1 VTLVTQFRC
10 NPVVIGLHYGAVPD
24 RLKQSVSSTDFAKG
38 EGFAFDPSS
47 PRCPPR
53 EPKTEMMKVD
63 LSAIRRT
70 HIFADTI
77 LVSVGWI
84 GAYWLRYA
92 LNDTLD
98 APINSFDG
106 YFRALPLI
114 VVPWMVSCVV
124 FGIYRS
130 NRMSTLVEEFQ
141 MLFRGAALGLL
152 VVASISFFF
161 KELHFGRFV
170 VLACAGFNFILQG
183 VSRIAFHKIEERMR
197 RSGDYDLPVLIAG
210 TGVSAIRLLQKLQD
224 HPEIGYHVVGFVDD
238 SNEDDRKDVANRPVL
253 GHIDDLREIAIAEDV
268 REVFVAMPSLSHTR
282 MLSIVLDCEDLG
294 MTFRVVTN
302 LFEVLTAGTP
312 IDLVDDLPLVRL
324 GRQRAHPLYEVSK
337 RALDVVGASIALL
350 LLGPVM
356 LWCARRIVR
365 ESPGPAI
372 FRQERVGRNGKTF
385 PIQKFRT
392 MHVDVERYEVAPKD
406 SSDARITPFGRFL
419 RVTSLDELPQLFNVL
434 KGEMSLVGPRPE
446 MPFIVD
452 TYDEWQLRRLSVKP
466 GITGLWQILGRKDL
480 PMHENLQY
488 DFYYIRNR
496 SLGQDLAIMART
508 VGAVLSRR
516 GAF

>member
-1 VTLVTQFRC
+1 
-10 NPVVIGLHYGAVPD
+10 
-24 RLKQSVSSTDFAKG
+24 
-38 EGFAFDPSS
+38 
-47 PRCPPR
+47 
-53 EPKTEMMKVD
+53 MKVD
-63 LSAIRRT
+63 LSAIRRI
-70 HIFADTI
+70 HILADTI
-77 LVSVGWI
+77 LVSIGWI
-84 GAYWLRYA
+84 GAYWLRFV
-92 LNDTLD
+92 LNDTLG
-98 APINSFDG
+98 APINPFDT

-114 VVPWMVSCVV
+114 VGPWMFSCWL

-130 NRMSTLVEEFQ
+130 ARMTTPVEEFQ
-141 MLFRGAALGLL
+141 TLFRGSALGLL

-161 KELHFGRFV
+161 RELHFGRFV
-170 VLACAGFNFILQG
+170 VVACVGFNFFLQG
-183 VSRIAFHKIEERMR
+183 VSRIAFHKIEDRMR
-197 RSGDYDLPVLIAG
+197 RSGEHDVSVLIAG

-224 HPEIGYHVVGFVDD
+224 HPEIGYRVVGFVDD
-238 SNEDDRKDVANRPVL
+238 SDEKERKDVANRPVL
-253 GHIDDLREIAIAEDV
+253 GHIDDLREIAIDQGV
-268 REVFVAMPSLSHTR
+268 KEVFVAMPSLSHTR

-324 GRQRAHPLYEVSK
+324 GRQRAHSLYEPIK
-337 RALDVVGASIALL
+337 RMVDVIGASIGLILL
-350 LLGPVM
+350 SPVM

-365 ESPGPAI
+365 ENPGPAT
-372 FRQERVGRNGKTF
+372 FRQERVGRNGKIF
-385 PIQKFRT
+385 QIQKFRT
-392 MHVDVERYEVAPKD
+392 MYTDVEPYAVAPKD
-406 SSDARITPFGRFL
+406 GSDSRVTPFGRFL
-419 RVTSLDELPQLFNVL
+419 RITSLDELPQLFNVF

-452 TYDEWQLRRLSVKP
+452 TYDEWQRRRLSVKP

-496 SLGQDLAIMART
+496 SLGHDLSILART
-508 VGAVLSRR
+508 FGVVWSRR

>member
-1 VTLVTQFRC
+1 MPLFSRFRER
-10 NPVVIGLHYGAVPD
+10 D
-24 RLKQSVSSTDFAKG
+24 
-38 EGFAFDPSS
+38 AFSM
-47 PRCPPR
+47 
-53 EPKTEMMKVD
+53 TVD
-63 LSAIRRT
+63 LDAIRRI
-70 HIFADTI
+70 HILTDTI
-77 LVSVGWI
+77 LVSIGWV
-84 GAYWLRYA
+84 GAYWLRFA
-92 LNDTLD
+92 LNDVLGER
-98 APINSFDG
+98 INPFDP

-114 VVPWMVSCVV
+114 VGPWMFSCWI

-130 NRMSTLVEEFQ
+130 SRMTTLMEEIQ
-141 MLFRGAALGLL
+141 TLFRGAALGLL
-152 VVASISFFF
+152 VVASIGFFF
-161 KELHFGRFV
+161 RELYFGRFV
-170 VLACAGFNFILQG
+170 VMACVGLNFVLQG
-183 VSRIAFHKIEERMR
+183 VSRIAFHKLEDRMR
-197 RSGDYDLPVLIAG
+197 RSGEHDTPVLIAG

-224 HPEIGYHVVGFVDD
+224 HPEIGYRVVGFVDD
-238 SNEDDRKDVANRPVL
+238 SDEEERKDVANRPVL
-253 GHIDDLREIAIAEDV
+253 GHVDELREIAIEHGV

-324 GRQRAHPLYEVSK
+324 GRQWAHPLYAPTK
-337 RALDVVGASIALL
+337 RALD
-350 LLGPVM
+350 LLGAGVGLILLAPVM

-372 FRQERVGRNGKTF
+372 FEQDRVGRDGRIF
-385 PIQKFRT
+385 RIRKFRT
-392 MHVDVERYEVAPKD
+392 MYADVEPYAVAPKGA
-406 SSDARITPFGRFL
+406 SDPRITPFGQFL
-419 RVTSLDELPQLFNVL
+419 RATSLDELPQLINVL

-452 TYDEWQLRRLSVKP
+452 GYDEWQRRRLTVKP

-480 PMHENLQY
+480 PMHQNLQY

-496 SLGQDLAIMART
+496 SLGQDLSILART
-508 VGAVLSRR
+508 VGAVFSRR

>member
-1 VTLVTQFRC
+1 L
-10 NPVVIGLHYGAVPD
+10 IA
-24 RLKQSVSSTDFAKG
+24 
-38 EGFAFDPSS
+38 
-47 PRCPPR
+47 
-53 EPKTEMMKVD
+53 KVD
-63 LSAIRRT
+63 LSAIRRI
-70 HIFADTI
+70 HILSDTI
-77 LVSVGWI
+77 LVSIGWV
-84 GAYWLRYA
+84 GAYWLRFA
-92 LNDTLD
+92 LNDTLG

-114 VVPWMVSCVV
+114 VGPWMFCCWV

-130 NRMSTLVEEFQ
+130 TRMTTVVEEFQ
-141 MLFRGAALGLL
+141 TLFRGAALGLL
-152 VVASISFFF
+152 VVSSIGFFF
-161 KELHFGRFV
+161 RELYFGRFV
-170 VLACAGFNFILQG
+170 VVACVGLNFFLQG
-183 VSRIAFHKIEERMR
+183 ASRIAFHKLEDRMR
-197 RSGDYDLPVLIAG
+197 RSGEHDLPVLIAG

-224 HPEIGYHVVGFVDD
+224 HPEIGYQVVGFVDD
-238 SNEDDRKDVANRPVL
+238 SREKERKDIANRPVL
-253 GHIDDLREIAIAEDV
+253 GHIDDLREIAAEQGV

-324 GRQRAHPLYEVSK
+324 GRHRTHPLYEPVK
-337 RALDVVGASIALL
+337 RAVDVIGASIGLI

-356 LWCARRIVR
+356 LWCARKIVS

-372 FRQERVGRNGKTF
+372 FRQERVGRDGKIF
-385 PIQKFRT
+385 HIHKFRT
-392 MHVDVERYEVAPKD
+392 MYSDVERYAVAPKD
-406 SSDARITPFGRFL
+406 GFDRRITPFGRFL
-419 RVTSLDELPQLFNVL
+419 RITSLDELPQLFDVL
-434 KGEMSLVGPRPE
+434 RGQMSLVGPRPE

-452 TYDEWQLRRLSVKP
+452 TYDEWQRRRLSVKP

-496 SLGQDLAIMART
+496 SLGHDVSILART

>member
-1 VTLVTQFRC
+1 MTR
-10 NPVVIGLHYGAVPD
+10 
-24 RLKQSVSSTDFAKG
+24 
-38 EGFAFDPSS
+38 
-47 PRCPPR
+47 
-53 EPKTEMMKVD
+53 VD
-63 LSAIRRT
+63 LSLIRRV
-70 HIFADTI
+70 HI
-77 LVSVGWI
+77 LVDTVLVSIGWV
-84 GAYWLRYA
+84 GAYWLRFA

-98 APINSFDG
+98 TQINPFG
-106 YFRALPLI
+106 VYFSALPL
-114 VVPWMVSCVV
+114 VVGPWMFCCWA

-130 NRMSTLVEEFQ
+130 SRVSTLVEEFQ
-141 MLFRGAALGLL
+141 NLFRGAALGLL

-161 KELHFGRFV
+161 RELYFGRFV
-170 VLACAGFNFILQG
+170 VVACVGLNLVLQG
-183 VSRIAFHKIEERMR
+183 MSRIAFHKLEDRMR
-197 RSGDYDLPVLIAG
+197 RSGEHDLPVLIAG

-224 HPEIGYHVVGFVDD
+224 HPEIGYQVVGFVDD
-238 SNEDDRKDVANRPVL
+238 SDEEERKDVANRPVL
-253 GHIDDLREIAIAEDV
+253 GHIDDLREIAITHGV

-324 GRQRAHPLYEVSK
+324 GRQSAHPFYEPIK
-337 RALDVVGASIALL
+337 RVVDVVGASIGLL

-365 ESPGPAI
+365 ESTGPAI
-372 FRQERVGRNGKTF
+372 FQQERVGRDGKIF
-385 PIQKFRT
+385 QIQKFRT
-392 MHVDVERYEVAPKD
+392 MYSDSERYAVAPKD
-406 SSDARITPFGRFL
+406 GSDGRITPFGRFL
-419 RVTSLDELPQLFNVL
+419 RITSLDELPQLYNVL

-446 MPFIVD
+446 MPFVVES
-452 TYDEWQLRRLSVKP
+452 YDEWQRRRLSVMP

-496 SLGQDLAIMART
+496 SLAHDFSILART
-508 VGAVLSRR
+508 VGAVVSRR

>member
-1 VTLVTQFRC
+1 L
-10 NPVVIGLHYGAVPD
+10 IA
-24 RLKQSVSSTDFAKG
+24 
-38 EGFAFDPSS
+38 
-47 PRCPPR
+47 
-53 EPKTEMMKVD
+53 KVD
-63 LSAIRRT
+63 LSAIRRI
-70 HIFADTI
+70 HILVDTI
-77 LVSVGWI
+77 LVSIGWI
-84 GAYWLRYA
+84 GAYWLRFA
-92 LNDTLD
+92 LNDTLGAQINPFD
-98 APINSFDG
+98 A

-114 VVPWMVSCVV
+114 VGPWMFTCWA

-130 NRMSTLVEEFQ
+130 SRVTTLVEEFQ
-141 MLFRGAALGLL
+141 ALFRGAALGLL

-161 KELHFGRFV
+161 RELYFGRFV
-170 VLACAGFNFILQG
+170 VVACVGLNLVLQG
-183 VSRIAFHKIEERMR
+183 MSRIAFHKLEDRMR
-197 RSGDYDLPVLIAG
+197 RSGEHDVPVLIAG

-224 HPEIGYHVVGFVDD
+224 HPEIGYQVVGFVDD
-238 SNEDDRKDVANRPVL
+238 SDDEEPKDVANRPVL
-253 GHIDDLREIAIAEDV
+253 GHINDLREIAVAHGV

-324 GRQRAHPLYEVSK
+324 GRHRAHPFYEPVK
-337 RALDVVGASIALL
+337 RVLDVAGASIGLVLL
-350 LLGPVM
+350 SPVM

-372 FRQERVGRNGKTF
+372 FRQERVGRDGKIF
-385 PIQKFRT
+385 QIQKFRT
-392 MHVDVERYEVAPKD
+392 MYSDVERYAVAPMD
-406 SSDARITPFGRFL
+406 GSDRRITPFGRFL
-419 RVTSLDELPQLFNVL
+419 RITSLDELPQLFNVL

-446 MPFIVD
+446 MPFIVES
-452 TYDEWQLRRLSVKP
+452 YDEWQRRRLSVKP

-496 SLGQDLAIMART
+496 SLAQDLSILVRT
-508 VGAVLSRR
+508 VGAVVSRR

>member
-1 VTLVTQFRC
+1 M
-10 NPVVIGLHYGAVPD
+10 IA
-24 RLKQSVSSTDFAKG
+24 
-38 EGFAFDPSS
+38 
-47 PRCPPR
+47 
-53 EPKTEMMKVD
+53 KVD
-63 LSAIRRT
+63 LSAIRRI
-70 HIFADTI
+70 HILVDTI
-77 LVSVGWI
+77 LVAIGWI

-92 LNDTLD
+92 LNEPLGSQ
-98 APINSFDG
+98 INPFGG
-106 YFRALPLI
+106 YFRALPL
-114 VVPWMVSCVV
+114 VVGPWMFCCWA

-130 NRMSTLVEEFQ
+130 SRASTLVEEFQ
-141 MLFRGAALGLL
+141 TLFRGVALGLL

-161 KELHFGRFV
+161 RELYFGRFV
-170 VLACAGFNFILQG
+170 VLACVGLNLILQG
-183 VSRIAFHKIEERMR
+183 MSRVAFHKLEERMR
-197 RSGDYDLPVLIAG
+197 RSGEHDVPVLIAG

-224 HPEIGYHVVGFVDD
+224 HPEIGYQVVGFVDD
-238 SNEDDRKDVANRPVL
+238 SDDEERKDVANRPVL
-253 GHIDDLREIAIAEDV
+253 GHIDDVREIAIEHGV

-324 GRQRAHPLYEVSK
+324 GRHRAHPFYEPVK
-337 RALDVVGASIALL
+337 RALDLVGASLGLILL
-350 LLGPVM
+350 APVM

-372 FRQERVGRNGKTF
+372 FRQERVGRDGKIF
-385 PIQKFRT
+385 QIQKFRT
-392 MHVDVERYEVAPKD
+392 MYSDVECYAVAPKD
-406 SSDARITPFGRFL
+406 GADPRITPFGRFL
-419 RVTSLDELPQLFNVL
+419 RITSLDELPQLFNVL

-446 MPFIVD
+446 MPFIVE
-452 TYDEWQLRRLSVKP
+452 TYDEWQRRRLSVKP

-496 SLGQDLAIMART
+496 SLAQDLSILLRT

>member
-1 VTLVTQFRC
+1 
-10 NPVVIGLHYGAVPD
+10 
-24 RLKQSVSSTDFAKG
+24 
-38 EGFAFDPSS
+38 
-47 PRCPPR
+47 
-53 EPKTEMMKVD
+53 MMRVD
-63 LSAIRRT
+63 LSAIRRI
-70 HIFADTI
+70 HILTDTI
-77 LVSVGWI
+77 LVSIGWI
-84 GAYWLRYA
+84 GAYWLRFG

-98 APINSFDG
+98 AQINPFDV

-114 VVPWMVSCVV
+114 VGPWMFCCWA

-130 NRMSTLVEEFQ
+130 SRVTTLVEEFQ
-141 MLFRGAALGLL
+141 TLFRGAALGLL
-152 VVASISFFF
+152 VVASIGFFF
-161 KELHFGRFV
+161 KELSFGRFV
-170 VLACAGFNFILQG
+170 VVACAGLNFVLQG
-183 VSRIAFHKIEERMR
+183 TSRIAFHKLEDRMR
-197 RSGDYDLPVLIAG
+197 RSGEHDLPVLIAG
-210 TGVSAIRLLQKLQD
+210 TGVPAIRLIQKLQD
-224 HPEIGYHVVGFVDD
+224 HPEIGYQVVGFVDD
-238 SNEDDRKDVANRPVL
+238 SDEKERKDVANRPVL
-253 GHIDDLREIAIAEDV
+253 GHVDDLREIAIAHGV

-324 GRQRAHPLYEVSK
+324 GCHRAHPFYEPVK
-337 RALDVVGASIALL
+337 RVLDVVGASIGLMLL
-350 LLGPVM
+350 CPVM

-372 FRQERVGRNGKTF
+372 FQQERVGRDGKVF
-385 PIQKFRT
+385 QIQKFRT
-392 MHVDVERYEVAPKD
+392 MYSDVERYAVAPKD
-406 SSDARITPFGRFL
+406 GSDTRITPFGRFL
-419 RVTSLDELPQLFNVL
+419 RITSLDELPQLFNVL

-446 MPFIVD
+446 MPFIVES
-452 TYDEWQLRRLSVKP
+452 YDEWQRRRLSVKP

-496 SLGQDLAIMART
+496 SLAQDLSILLRT
-508 VGAVLSRR
+508 IGAVLSRR

>member
-1 VTLVTQFRC
+1 M
-10 NPVVIGLHYGAVPD
+10 IA
-24 RLKQSVSSTDFAKG
+24 
-38 EGFAFDPSS
+38 
-47 PRCPPR
+47 
-53 EPKTEMMKVD
+53 KVD
-63 LSAIRRT
+63 LSAIRRI
-70 HIFADTI
+70 HIVVDTI
-77 LVSVGWI
+77 LVSIGWI
-84 GAYWLRYA
+84 GAYWLRFA
-92 LNDTLD
+92 LNETLG
-98 APINSFDG
+98 AQINPFG
-106 YFRALPLI
+106 TYFGALPLI
-114 VVPWMVSCVV
+114 VGPWMFSCWA

-130 NRMSTLVEEFQ
+130 SRVTTLMEEFQ
-141 MLFRGAALGLL
+141 TLIRGAALGLL

-161 KELHFGRFV
+161 RELYFGRFV
-170 VLACAGFNFILQG
+170 VVACVGLNLVLQG
-183 VSRIAFHKIEERMR
+183 MSRIAFHKLEDRMR
-197 RSGDYDLPVLIAG
+197 RSGEHDVPVLIAG

-224 HPEIGYHVVGFVDD
+224 HPEIGYQVVGFVDD
-238 SNEDDRKDVANRPVL
+238 SNEKERKDVANRPVL
-253 GHIDDLREIAIAEDV
+253 GHINDLREIAIAQSV

-324 GRQRAHPLYEVSK
+324 GRHQAHPFYEPVK
-337 RALDVVGASIALL
+337 RVLDVVGASIGLM

-356 LWCARRIVR
+356 LWCARRIIR
-365 ESPGPAI
+365 ESPGSAI
-372 FRQERVGRNGKTF
+372 FRQERVGRGGKIF
-385 PIQKFRT
+385 QIQKFRT
-392 MHVDVERYEVAPKD
+392 MYSDVERYAVAPKD
-406 SSDARITPFGRFL
+406 GSDPRITPFGRFL
-419 RVTSLDELPQLFNVL
+419 RITSLDELPQLFNVL

-446 MPFIVD
+446 MPFIVES
-452 TYDEWQLRRLSVKP
+452 YDEWQRRRLAVKP

-496 SLGQDLAIMART
+496 SLAQDLSILLRT